1 MELPGE
7 RDNARNNARCTQ
19 ARKTTHGVCLPNG
32 MSIGLAVLAEL
43 TRVCQ
48 TRRQTRRLVLR
59 VAAIGEVECAAN
71 LRSADRVQSSVT
83 QGHRMPC
90 AMSSVCSAGSVDAQ
104 PGVAACARHCGGRGW
119 AGSRPKVA
127 SRARPHSFTTA
138 VRGGRFQSLV

>member
-1 MELPGE
+1 
-7 RDNARNNARCTQ
+7 
-19 ARKTTHGVCLPNG
+19 
-32 MSIGLAVLAEL
+32 
-43 TRVCQ
+43 
-48 TRRQTRRLVLR
+48 VLR

-90 AMSSVCSAGSVDAQ
+90 AMSSVCTAGSVDAQ

-127 SRARPHSFTTA
+127 SRARAVLRIHSPQQFVVVAFSRWCEATDAA
-138 VRGGRFQSLV
+138 VERINPLQRG